1 LHRLQN
7 GAILDELDPKV
18 WWIQI
23 GAKDIATDHC
33 SSESLGAIS
42 MLIVEEIKIR
52 RPHAKIVWNSILP
65 PTSGF
70 LDNDDDDD
78 DAWMSIVKTNQLLE
92 CYAESADDVVFF
104 DATNL
109 FLVNEG
115 DDSSSLSIAS
125 SLEGDRKWGEA
136 IVEKVLKMTET

>member
-1 LHRLQN
+1 
-7 GAILDELDPKV
+7 V

-42 MLIVEEIKIR
+42 MLIVEEIKSR

-65 PTSGF
+65 PASGS

-78 DAWMSIVKTNQLLE
+78 TWMSIVKTNQLLE
-92 CYAESADDVVFF
+92 CYAETADDIVFF
-104 DATNL
+104 DATDL

-115 DDSSSLSIAS
+115 DESSILSITS

-136 IVEKVLKMTET
+136 IVEKVLEMTET